1 MCFDVLHILL
11 KYTQC
16 TGFACLNA
24 VTFIILVKEADVV
37 TIQALPLLVA
47 QKQC

>member
-1 MCFDVLHILL
+1 MCFDMLHILL

-24 VTFIILVKEADVV
+24 VTFIILVEEVDVV
-37 TIQALPLLVA
+37 TIQAVLLLNT